1 MLERVGK
8 IWEDTF
14 MAITFAEEGV
24 EDMAQFFAQ
33 KAFKRRSASL
43 RADEIFSAVTFAE
56 AGEFDTARLI
66 LKSKKRLLFLIED
79 PKDKEIFSYVE
90 NLAQRL
96 NRPVEV
102 LVFFSDKG
110 SSEELETFLKK
121 LREKGLLFRTLYVDK
136 SEGVEE
142 VLKEHIQENQG
153 VEFLIIKPSKNVSLA
168 EEEKL
173 VKNLWDKF
181 GFPFIL
187 VKERWLT

>member
-8 IWEDTF
+8 IWEVTF

-43 RADEIFSAVTFAE
+43 RTDEIFSAVTFAE

-66 LKSKKRLLFLIED
+66 FKSKKRLLFLIED

-102 LVFFSDKG
+102 LVFFSDEG

-153 VEFLIIKPSKNVSLA
+153 VEFLIIKPSKNVSLS

>member
-33 KAFKRRSASL
+33 KAFKRRSVSL

-102 LVFFSDKG
+102 LVFFSNKG

-153 VEFLIIKPSKNVSLA
+153 VEFLIIKPSKNVSLT

>member
-187 VKERWLT
+187 VKERWLI

>member
-33 KAFKRRSASL
+33 KAFKRRSVSL

-102 LVFFSDKG
+102 LVFFSNKG

-187 VKERWLT
+187 VKERWLI